1 MFASHSKPNV
11 LCFSGLDPTG
21 GAGIQ
26 ADIESLFS
34 IGCHCLPVITA
45 TTVQDTRN
53 VSRIVPTEPMLLIE
67 QARAVLED
75 MPVQAFKIGL
85 IGSIENIE
93 VIHTL
98 LTDYPNTPVVLDPI
112 LRAGGGFE
120 FSTESLISAMKNL
133 LLPMVTVL
141 TPNTDELQ
149 NLASGA
155 DNPEA
160 CAAALLDTGC
170 GAVLLTG
177 THAAREQVI
186 NQLFTQHQETIHW
199 EWPRLPEQYHGSGC
213 TLAAS
218 LAAYLAHGAE
228 LKDAARQAQ
237 QFTWNALSQGKR
249 PGCGQYLPDRSFWQ
263 RSLS

>member
-1 MFASHSKPNV
+1 MVTSSVKPNV
-11 LCFSGLDPTG
+11 LCFSGMDSTG

-45 TTVQDTRN
+45 ITVQDTRN
-53 VSRIVPTEPMLLIE
+53 VSRIVPTEPLLLVE

-75 MPVQAFKIGL
+75 MSVQAFKIGL

-98 LTDYPNTPVVLDPI
+98 LTDYPNIPVVLDPI
-112 LRAGGGFE
+112 LQAGGGFD
-120 FSTESLISAMKNL
+120 FSTQNLINAMKNL
-133 LLPMVTVL
+133 LLPITTVL

-149 NLASGA
+149 RLATEA
-155 DNPEA
+155 DSPEA
-160 CAAALLDTGC
+160 CAAALLDSGC

-177 THAAREQVI
+177 THAASKNVI
-186 NQLFTQHQETIHW
+186 NQLFTQHQAIMHW

-218 LAAYLAHGAE
+218 LAAYLAHGAA
-228 LKDAARQAQ
+228 LKDAVRQAQ
-237 QFTWNALSQGKR
+237 QFTWNALAQGQR

-263 RSLS
+263 RS